1 MQINAYD
8 LKIILLHDPLISLIK
23 NLDIKVKDK
32 LWVYDIQHYHPL
44 LQRSQEYI

>member
-8 LKIILLHDPLISLIK
+8 LKIILLCDSLISLIK

-32 LWVYDIQHYHPL
+32 L
-44 LQRSQEYI
+44 

>member
-8 LKIILLHDPLISLIK
+8 LKIILLRDPPISLIK

-32 LWVYDIQHYHPL
+32 L
-44 LQRSQEYI
+44 